1 MPFLYMLFFSAKNKQ
16 NVEMSLYCIICNVL
30 WAFKPKGEY
39 MKNYLL
45 ILTAFFTI
53 SIHSSVFAEDFNI
66 GVEAIEYYP
75 LYAKRDGQYNGYA
88 RALLDEFAKKE
99 GHTFTYKILPIK
111 RLFNSFVEGDVDFKF
126 PDSPYWKKGL
136 KAGKNVV
143 YSDSAVEYID
153 GVLVSPKALGKGKEQ
168 LKTLGVLRGFTAW
181 DYLDD
186 ISSKAIKLKEGNS
199 LKSLVQ
205 MVSANRIDG
214 VYFNVIVAKYFME
227 NTLFAKDSL
236 IFDKSL
242 PHTRGNY
249 YLSTIKHPKVLASF
263 NKFLKENGAL
273 VESLK
278 AKYNVNLF

>member
-1 MPFLYMLFFSAKNKQ
+1 MKKNLLTFIALFS
-16 NVEMSLYCIICNVL
+16 
-30 WAFKPKGEY
+30 
-39 MKNYLL
+39 
-45 ILTAFFTI
+45 I
-53 SIHSSVFAEDFNI
+53 SIHSSVFAEDFNV

-75 LYAKRDGQYNGYA
+75 IYAKRDGQYSGYA
-88 RALLDEFAKKE
+88 RAVLDEFAKKE
-99 GHTFTYKILPIK
+99 GHTFIYKILPIK
-111 RLFNSFVEGDVDFKF
+111 RLFNSFVGGDVDFKF

-136 KAGKNVV
+136 KEGKSVV
-143 YSDSAVEYID
+143 YSDSVVEYID
-153 GVLVSPKALGKGKEQ
+153 GVLVNPTSLGKGKKQ

-186 ISSKAIKLKEGNS
+186 ISSKAIKLKEGSS

-205 MVSANRIDG
+205 MVSADRIDG

-236 IFDKSL
+236 IFDKTL

-249 YLSTIKHPKVLASF
+249 YLSTIKHPKIMVSF

-278 AKYNVNLF
+278 AKYNVNLL